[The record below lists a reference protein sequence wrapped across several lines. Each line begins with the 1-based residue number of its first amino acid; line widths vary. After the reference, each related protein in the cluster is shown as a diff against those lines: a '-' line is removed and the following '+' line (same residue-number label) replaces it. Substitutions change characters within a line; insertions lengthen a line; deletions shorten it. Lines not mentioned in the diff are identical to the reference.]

1 MKHRFGAK
9 FRNRWAIKIKVTGK
23 NQPIGKQKK
32 SSFEIRDG
40 NRHQHHAAFIL
51 MSHWVY
57 LLLANDERRGVELLR
72 NLLEFHHWKLPG
84 CCLNIINR
92 YNPQGKIKERNKRKK
107 QIIFV

>member
-1 MKHRFGAK
+1 LANKRKVALKLEM
-9 FRNRWAIKIKVTGK
+9 AIA
-23 NQPIGKQKK
+23 
-32 SSFEIRDG
+32 
-40 NRHQHHAAFIL
+40 QHHAAFIL

>member
-40 NRHQHHAAFIL
+40 NRPASRCFHI
-51 MSHWVY
+51 
-57 LLLANDERRGVELLR
+57 DESLGLYFAGE
-72 NLLEFHHWKLPG
+72 
-84 CCLNIINR
+84 
-92 YNPQGKIKERNKRKK
+92 
-107 QIIFV
+107 